1 MSRQTC
7 ASCKHRLPKSLCG
20 FSKSPFY
27 EQNIEQGE
35 TTCEYFEENPA
46 IQYMT
51 DALQM
56 AMEGGGDSGQ
66 IIEKYEKALEIGLPE
81 DDEVATK
88 VCLGDEYA
96 KIALNSDNA
105 NSSPE
110 ASTAIQHIET
120 AIQIDK
126 RGSYN
131 FFLKPANRSLLQK
144 YDVLTAIRATSYQER
159 NDVNGAITYA
169 KEKIEALSY
178 LPSPPMLMT
187 LSQLAG
193 FYVDQDKY
201 DEAEHCSQQILNAE
215 PVVPNSQTEQGLR
228 ERAQKTIEGMREI
241 KEELSKPQSSGGGCY
256 IATACYGSYDAP
268 EVMTLR
274 QFRDETLSKSLWGKL
289 FIKGYYAYS
298 PSLASWLGERKAI
311 NALIKKYVLDK
322 LVSRIRE
329 Q

>member
-7 ASCKHRLPKSLCG
+7 VSCKHRLPKSLCG
-20 FSKSPFY
+20 LSKSPFY
-27 EQNIEQGE
+27 EQKIEQGE

-46 IQYMT
+46 IQYMI
-51 DALQM
+51 DGLQM
-56 AMEGGGDSGQ
+56 AMEGEVDSGQ
-66 IIEKYEKALEIGLPE
+66 LTEKYEKALEIGLPE
-81 DDEVATK
+81 DDELATK

-96 KIALNSDNA
+96 KIALNSDDA

-144 YDVLTAIRATSYQER
+144 YDGLTAIRATSYQER
-159 NDVNGAITYA
+159 NDLNGAITYA

-178 LPSPPMLMT
+178 LPSPPLLMT

-215 PVVPNSQTEQGLR
+215 PVVPNSPTEQGLR

-241 KEELSKPQSSGGGCY
+241 KEELSKPENSGGGCY

-268 EVMTLR
+268 EVQILR
-274 QFRDETLSKSLWGKL
+274 TFRDK
-289 FIKGYYAYS
+289 
-298 PSLASWLGERKAI
+298 
-311 NALIKKYVLDK
+311 K
-322 LVSRIRE
+322 LVSSCWGRCFIRLYYRYSPYWANKLH
-329 Q
+329 QHNGINRPPL